1 MKAGNT
7 MTEKIALFT
16 IFGGT
21 GDLAKRKLYPS
32 LFRLYRKGLLAKH
45 FAVIGTARRDWSDE
59 YYREIVQET
68 LQDLNPTDEEA
79 QDFSSHFFYQSH
91 NVNDSE
97 HYDTLKKLSDT
108 LNDKYELGGNHIYYL
123 AMAPQFFGTI
133 VKHLKSQN
141 ILTENGFDRLVIEKP
156 FGSDYES
163 AYQLNEEIRAVFP
176 ENDIFRIDHYLG
188 KEMIQN
194 ISAIRFA
201 NNIFESQ
208 WNNRYID
215 NVQITFAESLGV
227 EDRGGYYD
235 HSGALKDMVQNHIL
249 QVVSLLAME
258 PPVAFSEAEIR
269 AEKVKALQAIRLYS
283 ETEALENFVRGQYD
297 KGRLG
302 KTEFASYREEPNV
315 SEASQ
320 TETFVAGKFLIDN
333 FRWSGVP
340 FYIRTGKRLTEKGT
354 RISIVFKQVPIN
366 VFKDDVDNCGE
377 KVDLPPNILTIYIQ
391 PTEGFS
397 LTLNGKEIGQGFSTA
412 PVKLDYRHDAET
424 SGNSPEAYEKLL
436 LDCLNG
442 DGTNFSHWDEVAQS
456 WRIVDIIREAWNK
469 TSVDFPNYPAASMGP
484 AAAFELLE
492 KDGFSWVW
500 EPDIWYR
507 ERGKLD

>member
-1 MKAGNT
+1 MD
-7 MTEKIALFT
+7 EKVALFT

-32 LFRLYRKGLLAKH
+32 LFRLYRKGTLATH
-45 FAVIGTARRDWSDE
+45 FAVIGTARREWSDE
-59 YYREIVQET
+59 HYQEIIRETIA
-68 LQDLNPTDEEA
+68 DLNPTKEEA
-79 QDFSSHFFYQSH
+79 LEFSSHFYYQSH

-108 LNDKYELGGNHIYYL
+108 LNEKYQLQGNHLYYL

-133 VKHLKSQN
+133 VQHLKSQN

-156 FGSDYES
+156 FGSDYQS
-163 AYQLNEEIRAVFP
+163 AAQLNKEIRAVFP

-215 NVQITFAESLGV
+215 NIQITFAESLGV

-249 QVVSLLAME
+249 QVVALLAME
-258 PPVAFSEAEIR
+258 PPVAFSETDIR

-283 ETEALENFVRGQYD
+283 ETEALENFVRGQYGSGNLD
-297 KGRLG
+297 N
-302 KTEFASYREEPNV
+302 TEFAAYRDEPNV
-315 SEASQ
+315 NPNSQ

-354 RISIVFKQVPIN
+354 RINIVFKQVPIN
-366 VFKDDVDNCGE
+366 VFKDDIE
-377 KVDLPPNILTIYIQ
+377 KCQEKTDLPPNVLTIYIQ

-397 LTLNGKEIGQGFSTA
+397 LTLNGKEIGLGFTTT
-412 PVKLDYRHDAET
+412 PVKLDYRHSAET
-424 SGNSPEAYEKLL
+424 TENSPEAYEKLL

-456 WRIVDIIREAWNK
+456 WRIVDIIRDAWDK
-469 TSVDFPNYPAASMGP
+469 TTVDFPNYSAATMGP
-484 AAAFELLE
+484 QSAFDLLA
-492 KDGFSWVW
+492 KDNFTWTW
-500 EPDIWYR
+500 QPDTWYR
-507 ERGKLD
+507 ERGQLKD